1 MNPKQ
6 LEPTRY
12 RETDVE
18 PLQDEVV
25 YNGFSKVT
33 VYHMRHKRY
42 DGAWSEPLKR
52 ELIGSSDAVIVL
64 PYDPVLDCVVL
75 VEQFRVSAY
84 ARGVKPWLVE
94 CIAGRIDGNE
104 TPEQVAVREAKEEAG
119 CSLNDLIKIGRMFM
133 SPGLFAEYAT
143 MFCARTDAG
152 NISGFHGLETEH
164 EDIRVLTPPFDDAMA
179 ALDDGRISSA
189 PAFICLNWLARHREK
204 LQKCWASLI

>member
-1 MNPKQ
+1 MKSKQ
-6 LEPTRY
+6 LEPTSY
-12 RETDVE
+12 RQTDVE

-42 DGAWSEPLKR
+42 DGTWTEPLKR
-52 ELIGSSDAVIVL
+52 ELIGSSDAVNVL

-84 ARGVKPWLVE
+84 ARGDKPWLVE
-94 CIAGRIDGNE
+94 CIGGLIDGNE
-104 TPEQVAVREAKEEAG
+104 TPEQVAIREAKEETG
-119 CSLNDLIKIGRMFM
+119 CSLNDLVKIGKMFT
-133 SPGLFAEYAT
+133 SPGIFAEYST
-143 MFCARTDAG
+143 MFCARTDAR

-164 EDIRVLTPPFDDAMA
+164 EDIRVLTPSFDDAMA

-189 PAFICLNWLARHREK
+189 PAFVCLNWLARRREK
-204 LQKCWASLI
+204 LRERWLSLV